1 MLTMLRSIVMIACLA
16 AGSVQA
22 GPARDSL
29 LNFFNHVTTA
39 KSAFSQEVLD
49 SQQNVIQRSSGD
61 MWLSRPGK
69 FRWNYL
75 TPYKQVI
82 VADGERVWLYDV
94 DLEQVTVRKIDN
106 VIGNAPALLL
116 SGNADVEKNF
126 TVTELQPAADGLD
139 WVELVPR
146 QADTGFDRMRIGFKG
161 EDLQAMTLQDSLGN
175 QTQLVFTDSQR
186 NLDLDPGLFK
196 FVVPQ
201 GVDVIGDVPVTITP

>member
-1 MLTMLRSIVMIACLA
+1 MLRSIVMIACLA